1 MRDKMNFVSI
11 FKRELVRVI
20 LSNLIRIA
28 RVRNTGESERGRER
42 EREMVRSS
50 ECSGWMKYFTR
61 NAREKSFSD
70 DRRK

>member
-28 RVRNTGESERGRER
+28 RVRNTGESERER
-42 EREMVRSS
+42 EREKERLCDRMSAVDEIFHER
-50 ECSGWMKYFTR
+50 CS
-61 NAREKSFSD
+61 
-70 DRRK
+70 

>member
-28 RVRNTGESERGRER
+28 RVRNTGESEKER
-42 EREMVRSS
+42 EKERL
-50 ECSGWMKYFTR
+50 C
-61 NAREKSFSD
+61 
-70 DRRK
+70 DRMSAVDG

>member
-28 RVRNTGESERGRER
+28 RVRNTGESERKRER
-42 EREMVRSS
+42 EKERLCDRMSAVDEIFHER
-50 ECSGWMKYFTR
+50 CS
-61 NAREKSFSD
+61 
-70 DRRK
+70 

>member
-28 RVRNTGESERGRER
+28 RVRNTGESERERER
-42 EREMVRSS
+42 ERDGAIE
-50 ECSGWMKYFTR
+50 
-61 NAREKSFSD
+61 
-70 DRRK
+70 